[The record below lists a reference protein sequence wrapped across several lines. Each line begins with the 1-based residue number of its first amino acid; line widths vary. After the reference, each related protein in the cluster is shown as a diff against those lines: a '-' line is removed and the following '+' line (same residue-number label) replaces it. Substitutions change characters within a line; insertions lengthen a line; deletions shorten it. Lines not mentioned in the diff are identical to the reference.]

1 VRCFA
6 NGADAY
12 TPSPDAY
19 RFRLPEQ
26 AAFDIPKLR
35 TCNPIHE
42 PLAGACA
49 GQSGNNGGSVV
60 PLHFGDFEVRLA
72 ASPAEIEAAQRLR
85 YQVFF
90 EEMAALPSP
99 EVRAARRDCDDFD
112 AICDHLLVIDRG
124 AEGGN
129 NGGPVAVAGTY
140 RLLRRTV
147 ALQHHGFYSQQ
158 EYDVS
163 RLLDYPSEIVE
174 LGRSCVGAAY
184 RTRGVMQ
191 MLWRGLSAYAAT
203 FDIRLMFG
211 CASFPG
217 TDPEEV
223 GAELAYL
230 YHYHLAPQHIRPRA
244 LPQRYVDMGLRP
256 AAGLDVAAVQAELPP
271 LIKGYLRVGGYVGDG
286 AVVDREFNTTDVC
299 VIVNT
304 EQLTGKYERRYKRPT
319 QA

>member
-1 VRCFA
+1 V
-6 NGADAY
+6 
-12 TPSPDAY
+12 T
-19 RFRLPEQ
+19 
-26 AAFDIPKLR
+26 
-35 TCNPIHE
+35 
-42 PLAGACA
+42 
-49 GQSGNNGGSVV
+49 
-60 PLHFGDFEVRLA
+60 PLHFGNFEVRLA
-72 ASPAEIEAAQRLR
+72 ATPAEIEAAQRLR
-85 YQVFF
+85 YRVFF

-99 EVRAARRDCDDFD
+99 EVRAARRDCDGFD
-112 AICDHLLVIDRG
+112 TICDHLLVVDRD
-124 AEGGN
+124 AAN
-129 NGGPVAVAGTY
+129 NDGVQGVARTY
-140 RLLRRTV
+140 RLLRRSV
-147 ALQHHGFYSQQ
+147 ALQHEGFYSQQ

-163 RLLDYPSEIVE
+163 RLLDYPNEIVE

-184 RTRGVMQ
+184 RSRGVMQ
-191 MLWRGLSAYAAT
+191 MLWRGLSAYAST

-223 GAELAYL
+223 GAELSYL

-256 AAGLDVAAVQAELPP
+256 IAGLDVAAVQAELPP
-271 LIKGYLRVGGYVGDG
+271 LIKGYLRVGGFVGDG

-304 EQLTGKYERRYKRPT
+304 DQLTGKYERRYKRPP